1 MPRTLAPLLVLAA
14 LLLPGC
20 APQTPAQASDDTVQL
35 YPSRAG
41 DADFLVLFLNRQTL
55 LYNGDLPAD
64 RVRIAVSRLKSVGC
78 REPRLLRERGE
89 AQQGTWSLGRPRVL
103 YYSEWKC
110 G

>member
-1 MPRTLAPLLVLAA
+1 MLRVLALLVLCAA
-14 LLLPGC
+14 LLPGC
-20 APQTPAQASDDTVQL
+20 QSQTPAQASDETVQL
-35 YPSRAG
+35 YSSRSG
-41 DADFLVLFLNRQTL
+41 DADYLVLFLNRQTL

-64 RVRIAVSRLKSVGC
+64 RLRITVSRLKSVGC

-89 AQQGTWSLGRPRVL
+89 AQEGTWSFGRQRVL